1 MSYVYYLGDY
11 GPITAEVTD
20 LDGSPITPISGSA
33 TVVNQ
38 HSGAAVVTNASADV
52 GAGTITYNIP
62 EGSDITN
69 TSARYVVYLT
79 AELDATTKVTSTVV
93 LDVLDKASYL
103 IVDRWRRKVEFAA
116 PNQDALSDQEGRDWI
131 DQAVSTLNGQ
141 YYDTGYTSVLGSLT
155 PNTGVSAAGANEI
168 EYFASVAA
176 LMARTAWWAGKGNW
190 RDEEMSLDTGPFFKE
205 WETLRNVFNSS
216 GVSEWYNINQ
226 IYDQHSMFNRDKT
239 DAYGF
244 ANQPDR
250 YYDASWWNEE

>member
-11 GPITAEVTD
+11 GPVTADVTD
-20 LDGSPITPISGSA
+20 FDGSPITPISGAA

-38 HSGAAVVTNASADV
+38 HTGETVVANASAAV
-52 GAGTITYNIP
+52 AAGTITYQIP
-62 EGSDITN
+62 EGSPITDA
-69 TSARYVVYLT
+69 SARYVVYLT
-79 AELDATTKVTSTVV
+79 AELDETTKVTSAVV
-93 LDVLDKASYL
+93 LDVLDKASYM

-116 PNQDALSDQEGRDWI
+116 PNLDALSDQEGRDWI

-155 PNTGVSAAGANEI
+155 PNTGVDAAGANEI

-205 WETLRNVFNSS
+205 WESLKNVLTSQ
-216 GVSEWYNINQ
+216 GVSEWYNTNQ

-244 ANQPDR
+244 SDQPDR